1 MLTIN
6 LLPQTERK
14 ATLSTVEQLHRTPL
28 VWVVVSGMISLLVL
42 LWIPITLRRQ
52 ELQKLDAQI
61 QALAPKKAEVDRLQ
75 QFTRQLRAQET
86 AFREL
91 RQGQYHW
98 SKRLNTLSNLT
109 PDGVWFT
116 ELAMDAQRGLVIQGA
131 ALGQGGA
138 EMVGIGRLVQDLKA
152 DPDFSAAVNDIQIES
167 IKRTQDKE
175 IEIVQF
181 TLTCTL
187 SKETPAS

>member
-14 ATLSTVEQLHRTPL
+14 AALSAVDQLHRTPL
-28 VWVVVSGMISLLVL
+28 VWVAACGMALLIVL
-42 LWIPITLRRQ
+42 LWIPITLRRK
-52 ELQKLDAQI
+52 ELQTIDAQV
-61 QALAPKKAEVDRLQ
+61 QVLAPKKAEVDRLQ

-86 AFREL
+86 AFQEL

-98 SKRLNTLSNLT
+98 SKRLNTLSNLA
-109 PDGVWFT
+109 PNGVWFT

-152 DPDFSAAVNDIQIES
+152 DPDFSAAVKDIQIES
-167 IKRTQDKE
+167 IKRIQEKE

-187 SKETPAS
+187 SKEMPAS